1 MTKILLEFIV
11 LYIVVFILY
20 FFLFIFKKTKY
31 NKNKIPIEFYYIT
44 SVFKIKKEEIDYKK
58 FMYVTAFINSFIIV
72 STYLIIIYLVKGF
85 FWQIIC
91 GIIIV
96 SLFIIIFYGLL
107 GRYYQKRG
115 KKNV

>member
-1 MTKILLEFIV
+1 MAKILLEFLV
-11 LYIVVFILY
+11 LYVIVFILY
-20 FFLFIFKKTKY
+20 FFLFVFKKTKY
-31 NKNKIPIEFYYIT
+31 NKNKIPVEFYYI
-44 SVFKIKKEEIDYKK
+44 VNVYKINSKDINYKK
-58 FMYVTAFINSFIIV
+58 FMYITTFINSFILV

-85 FWQIIC
+85 VWQIIC
-91 GIIIV
+91 GIILV